1 MVQDLYI
8 LMITAAVVSILFKF
22 LKQPV
27 VLGYI
32 VAGILVGPHLFGE
45 TLVNG
50 DNVKAWGDIGVLFV
64 LFCIGL
70 EFRLKNLISSGKI
83 AAVGALTIILGMML
97 LGYLVGWD
105 AKFDM
110 VNSLFLAGML
120 CMSSTTIVMK
130 AIDEAGMKNERF
142 VKGATSI
149 LIVEDV
155 VAVVLMVLLS
165 SIAIR
170 HQFEGGE
177 LAGKVVDLAITLA
190 AWFICGILII
200 PTLIRKLEKH
210 LNDETLIIL
219 ALGLCLG
226 MVLTAEEA
234 GFSSALGAFVMGS
247 ILAETVES
255 HRIEKLMTPLKN
267 VFAAIFFISV
277 GMLINPASLAEYW
290 ISIVYVSLVIV
301 IGMILFATLG
311 CWWGGATMRD
321 AMLTSFSFV
330 QIGEFSF
337 IIAGLGT
344 SLGVLN
350 PMIYPIIVASSVV
363 TTFLTPYI
371 MKAALP
377 CYNFL
382 YNHASAS
389 LRAKI
394 DQREKQVAEA
404 ESAATVSDGPSL
416 ADKARHAVRNTF
428 ILKHLVN
435 LFIKNMSAHDEK
447 PE

>member
-1 MVQDLYI
+1 MVQDLYV
-8 LMITAAVVSILFKF
+8 LMITAALVSIIFKF

-45 TLVNG
+45 TLVNA

-70 EFRLKNLISSGKI
+70 EFRLKNLISSGKV
-83 AAVGALTIILGMML
+83 AAIGALTIIVGMMV

-105 AKFDM
+105 AGFDM

-130 AIDEAGMKNERF
+130 AIDEAGQSKERF

-170 HQFEGGE
+170 HQFEGAE
-177 LAGKVVDLAITLA
+177 LLNKVIVLAITLA
-190 AWFICGILII
+190 AWFVCGILII
-200 PTLIRKLEKH
+200 PTLLRKVKHH

-247 ILAETVES
+247 ILAETMES
-255 HRIEKLMTPLKN
+255 HRIEHLMTPLKN

-277 GMLINPASLAEYW
+277 GMLINPSSLVEYW
-290 ISIVYVSLVIV
+290 YSILWVSLVIIV
-301 IGMILFATLG
+301 GMIVFGTLG
-311 CWWGGATMRD
+311 CWWGGQTMRD
-321 AMLTSFSFV
+321 SMLTSFSFV

-337 IIAGLGT
+337 IIASLGT

-350 PMIYPIIVASSVV
+350 PIIYPIIVASSVV

-371 MKAALP
+371 MKATLP
-377 CYNFL
+377 CYTFL

-389 LRAKI
+389 WRAKI
-394 DQREKQVAEA
+394 DQREQQVAAA
-404 ESAATVSDGPSL
+404 EAATASGGVSL
-416 ADKARHAVRNTF
+416 ADKARHAVRHTF
-428 ILKHLVN
+428 FLKRLVN
-435 LFIKNMSAHDEK
+435 LFIKNMSAHDDNA
-447 PE
+447 

>member
-1 MVQDLYI
+1 MVQDLYV
-8 LMITAAVVSILFKF
+8 LMITAAVVSILFKL

-32 VAGILVGPHLFGE
+32 VAGVLVGPHLFGQ
-45 TLVNG
+45 TLVNA

-70 EFRLKNLISSGKI
+70 EFRLKNLISSGKV

-97 LGYLVGWD
+97 FGYAVGVD
-105 AKFDM
+105 AEFDM

-130 AIDEAGMKNERF
+130 AIDEAGLSKERF

-170 HQFEGGE
+170 HQFEGAE

-200 PTLIRKLEKH
+200 PTLIRLIKKH

-247 ILAETVES
+247 ILAETIES

-277 GMLINPASLAEYW
+277 GMLIDPASLAEYW
-290 ISIVYVSLVIV
+290 VSVVYVCPDWRVLVHHRFAGYQPRRSQSYHLSHHRGSQCGDYLPHTLYYEGCRALLYLPLQSRIKELACQDRPARAASGRSRGDQV
-301 IGMILFATLG
+301 IRWQGFIGRQGTPCRQTYLYHE
-311 CWWGGATMRD
+311 
-321 AMLTSFSFV
+321 TSC
-330 QIGEFSF
+330 Q
-337 IIAGLGT
+337 
-344 SLGVLN
+344 
-350 PMIYPIIVASSVV
+350 SVHQEHECSRRV
-363 TTFLTPYI
+363 MQNITYQGRT
-371 MKAALP
+371 
-377 CYNFL
+377 
-382 YNHASAS
+382 
-389 LRAKI
+389 
-394 DQREKQVAEA
+394 E
-404 ESAATVSDGPSL
+404 
-416 ADKARHAVRNTF
+416 
-428 ILKHLVN
+428 
-435 LFIKNMSAHDEK
+435 
-447 PE
+447 